1 MIRMNTEF
9 AREMTH
15 PISFARIL
23 SPTSLSI
30 RQAKARPQDVFSAV
44 AFHEPLGCPCT
55 GIYKEDGK
63 SNGNFYSMLGL

>member
-15 PISFARIL
+15 AISFARIL

-30 RQAKARPQDVFSAV
+30 CQAKARPQDFFSAV

-55 GIYKEDGK
+55 GIYRENGK
-63 SNGNFYSMLGL
+63 SNGNCYSISGL